1 MSEMIPLSIPAIRG
15 NEWKYVK
22 ECLDTEWV
30 SSVGKY
36 VNRFENDIC
45 SFTGAKYAVACMNGT
60 AGLQIAMSLVGIEP
74 GDEIIVPT
82 VTFVAPI
89 NTVRYLGAFPVFMDC
104 DSYYNIDAEKTIQF
118 IKQETIFKDGFTY
131 NKKTKNRIGAIIPVH
146 VFGNPCNFE
155 ELINVCRN
163 RNIKIIEDAS
173 ESLGSYYSQG
183 KFAGN
188 HTGTIGDLGVYSFN
202 GNKIITTGGGGM
214 IVTDNEELA
223 AKAKYKTT
231 QAKDDEIRFIHNE
244 VGYNYRMT
252 NVLAAIGVA
261 QLEMLPEYIKIK
273 KANYQIYK
281 KHIDK
286 IPGLTLA
293 DMPDYANAN
302 YWFYSLQVSKSGYGK
317 DSDLLMECLIK
328 NEIEIR
334 PLWYLNHMQ
343 KPFKKYPSYKIE
355 KAYEMLE
362 KTLNLP
368 CSVSLTKEQIQTVV
382 RLLK

>member
-1 MSEMIPLSIPAIRG
+1 MSEMIPLSIPTIRG

-36 VNRFENDIC
+36 VNRFENEIC
-45 SFTGAKYAVACMNGT
+45 SYTGGKHAIACMNGT
-60 AGLQIAMSLVGIEP
+60 AGLQIALNLVGIEP
-74 GDEIIVPT
+74 GDEVIVPT

-89 NTVRYLGAFPVFMDC
+89 NTVRYLGALPVFMDC
-104 DSYYNIDAEKTIQF
+104 DLYYNIDAEKTIQF
-118 IKQETIFKDGFTY
+118 IDQETVFKDGFTY

-155 ELINVCRN
+155 DIIDVCKK
-163 RNIKIIEDAS
+163 RNIKVIEDAS
-173 ESLGSYYSQG
+173 ESLGSSYRQG
-183 KFAGN
+183 KYSGKQ
-188 HTGTIGDLGVYSFN
+188 TGTIGDLGVYSFN

-214 IVTDNEELA
+214 IVTDNEEYA

-244 VGYNYRMT
+244 IGYNFRMT

-261 QLEMLPEYIKIK
+261 QLEMLPEYINIK
-273 KANYQIYK
+273 KSNYQIYK
-281 KHIDK
+281 KSINK
-286 IPGLTLA
+286 IQGLALA
-293 DMPDYANAN
+293 DTPDYADAN
-302 YWFYSLQVSKSGYGK
+302 YWFFCLQVSKSGFGK
-317 DSDLLMECLIK
+317 DSDQLMEYLIK
-328 NEIEIR
+328 NKIEIR

-343 KPFKKYPSYKIE
+343 KPFKNYQSYKIE

-368 CSVSLTKEQIQTVV
+368 CSVSLTEEQIQTVI

>member
-1 MSEMIPLSIPAIRG
+1 MIPLSIPAIRG

-173 ESLGSYYSQG
+173 ESLGSYYNQG
-183 KFAGN
+183 KFAGK
-188 HTGTIGDLGVYSFN
+188 HSGTIGDLGVYSFN

-317 DSDLLMECLIK
+317 DSDLLMDYLIK
-328 NEIEIR
+328 NKIEIR

>member
-1 MSEMIPLSIPAIRG
+1 MIPLSIPAIRG

-45 SFTGAKYAVACMNGT
+45 SFTGAKYAIACMNGT
-60 AGLQIAMSLVGIEP
+60 AGLQIAISLVGIEP

-82 VTFVAPI
+82 VTFIAPI
-89 NTVRYLGAFPVFMDC
+89 NAVRYLGACPVFMDC
-104 DSYYNIDAEKTIQF
+104 DPYYNIDAEKTIQF

-131 NKKTKNRIGAIIPVH
+131 NKRSKNRIGAIIPVH

-183 KFAGN
+183 KFAGK

-261 QLEMLPEYIKIK
+261 QLEMLAEYIKIK
-273 KANYQIYK
+273 KSNYQIYK
-281 KHIDK
+281 NHIDK

-302 YWFYSLQVSKSGYGK
+302 YWFYSLHVSKSGYGK
-317 DSDLLMECLIK
+317 DSDLLMKYLIK
-328 NEIEIR
+328 NGIEIR

-343 KPFKKYPSYKIE
+343 KPFKKYQSYKIE
-355 KAYEMLE
+355 KAYELLE

-368 CSVSLTKEQIQTVV
+368 CSVSLTKEQIQTVI